1 MPLPGSVPSM
11 KPADF
16 EGLLRR
22 FLDADVRFVVIGGV
36 GAALQGVTAQ
46 TFDLDLVLDPE
57 AQNLERAL
65 GVLDELEACLR
76 EHLPGR
82 TLRVTHSDL
91 ETHGAIPMM
100 TSLGPLDVLGR
111 VATGWGH
118 SELLERSIRLELDEK
133 TVIQV
138 LDLAALIEIKERVG
152 REEDLA
158 VLPLYRRT
166 LKERD
171 S

>member
-1 MPLPGSVPSM
+1 MN
-11 KPADF
+11 PADF
-16 EGLLRR
+16 EGLLRS
-22 FLDADVRFVVIGGV
+22 FLKAEVRFVVIGGV

-46 TFDLDLVLDPE
+46 TYDLDLVLDPE

-65 GVLDELEACLR
+65 GVLDELDACLR
-76 EHLPGR
+76 QHLPGK
-82 TLRVTHSDL
+82 TLRATRLDL
-91 ETHGAIPMM
+91 EAHGAILMM
-100 TSLGPLDVLGR
+100 TSLGPLDLLGR

-118 SELLERSIRLELDEK
+118 SELLERSIRIELDER
-133 TVIQV
+133 TGIQV

-152 REEDLA
+152 REKDLA

-166 LKERD
+166 LAERD